1 MQGMVIY
8 TYRYNGYRMLLAGLF
23 TAEDKIGI
31 RYNFQNS
38 IDQIQIRLRFISII
52 HDHLFVI

>member
-1 MQGMVIY
+1 MVIY
-8 TYRYNGYRMLLAGLF
+8 VYRYNGYRMLLAGLF

-31 RYNFQNS
+31 RYNFPNS